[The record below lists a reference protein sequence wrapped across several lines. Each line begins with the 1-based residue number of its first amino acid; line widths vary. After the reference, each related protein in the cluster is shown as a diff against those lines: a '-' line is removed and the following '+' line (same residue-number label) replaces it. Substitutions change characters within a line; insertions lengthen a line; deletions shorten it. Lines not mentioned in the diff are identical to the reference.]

1 MGKKSIALNWWQRES
16 LEAHRQKVIWVKT
29 RNHSN

>member
-1 MGKKSIALNWWQRES
+1 MKKSISSNWWQRGS
-16 LEAHRQKVIWVKT
+16 LEAHRQKVIWFKT